1 MSTGK
6 KKGIRDGELEKL
18 SFSVR
23 RGGVVVIVMP
33 GMDEVFNA
41 PLLRI
46 YFFARA
52 VTVQNL
58 FGFMPKKRRGS
69 GELDPLIKPR

>member
-6 KKGIRDGELEKL
+6 KEGIRDGELEKL

-46 YFFARA
+46 YF
-52 VTVQNL
+52 
-58 FGFMPKKRRGS
+58 
-69 GELDPLIKPR
+69 

>member
-46 YFFARA
+46 YFYFWSFYSA
-52 VTVQNL
+52 NL
-58 FGFMPKKRRGS
+58 VWFYAKEEKGFSRT
-69 GELDPLIKPR
+69 

>member
-1 MSTGK
+1 MVNWKT
-6 KKGIRDGELEKL
+6 
-18 SFSVR
+18 FSVR

-46 YFFARA
+46 YF
-52 VTVQNL
+52 
-58 FGFMPKKRRGS
+58 
-69 GELDPLIKPR
+69 